1 MEFVGNQINFKTVLA
16 TLTVA
21 FFIGRINLFEGTFP
35 ATVALITV
43 MVAVSTVYIYL
54 VPVIAVA
61 MLTYGGAVL
70 NLYGDMMAMIFCG
83 IFFLFFHNHRFT
95 INQRTSVAVAAVIVF
110 NCAYYAYGHLTYLLS
125 IETMIK
131 ETIAVIVFIV
141 GRFLISMLNRFVG
154 RLMDRRK
161 VDISIKTFVK
171 SLVNILLTI
180 LLIISVVG
188 ALGVETTSFAALLAS
203 AGVAVGMALSGNL
216 QNFAGGL
223 IVLLFKP
230 YKVGDWIES
239 QGVSGTV
246 KEIQIFHTILTTGD
260 NKVIYIPN
268 GAMSS
273 GVVTNYNTQ
282 TTRRVEW
289 IVGVDYG
296 EDYDKVQQ
304 IVTDILAADKRIL
317 KDPAPFI
324 ALHALDASSV
334 NVVARV
340 WVNSAD
346 YWGVY
351 FDINKAIYAT
361 FNEKGINFPFPQLT
375 VHQGN

>member
-1 MEFVGNQINFKTVLA
+1 MLLFQT
-16 TLTVA
+16 TQQVA
-21 FFIGRINLFEGTFP
+21 DSLQ
-35 ATVALITV
+35 VAAEKLDQAIAQADGLDKLGLITQQLIDSGIQ
-43 MVAVSTVYIYL
+43 A
-54 VPVIAVA
+54 
-61 MLTYGGAVL
+61 GGHIL
-70 NLYGDMMAMIFCG
+70 K
-83 IFFLFFHNHRFT
+83 
-95 INQRTSVAVAAVIVF
+95 AVIVF
-110 NCAYYAYGHLTYLLS
+110 L
-125 IETMIK
+125 
-131 ETIAVIVFIV
+131 V
-141 GRFLISMLNRFVG
+141 GRFLIRMLNRLVG
-154 RLMDRRK
+154 RVMDKRN

-171 SLVNILLTI
+171 SLVNILLTV
-180 LLIISVVG
+180 LLIVSVVG

-296 EDYDKVQQ
+296 EDYNKVQQ
-304 IVTDILAADKRIL
+304 IVRDILTADNRIL
-317 KDPAPFI
+317 TDPAPFI

-340 WVNSAD
+340 WVNTAD

-351 FDINKAIYAT
+351 FDINKTIYET